1 MSFDSTIDK
10 LEEAIKKEK
19 DTRRVFAILLEVI
32 KDVKDT
38 INDLESRVSS
48 LEGSIDDLES
58 RVSTLEH

>member
-1 MSFDSTIDK
+1 MSFDSTTDK
-10 LEEAIKKEK
+10 LEEAIRKEK